1 MKSMALRLYEE
12 YAMASK
18 PPFYA
23 QEPPDSCA
31 LACLS
36 MALGNCAA
44 G

>member
-1 MKSMALRLYEE
+1 MKSVALRLYEE

-18 PPFYA
+18 LPFYA
-23 QEPPDSCA
+23 QEPADSCG
-31 LACLS
+31 LACLR